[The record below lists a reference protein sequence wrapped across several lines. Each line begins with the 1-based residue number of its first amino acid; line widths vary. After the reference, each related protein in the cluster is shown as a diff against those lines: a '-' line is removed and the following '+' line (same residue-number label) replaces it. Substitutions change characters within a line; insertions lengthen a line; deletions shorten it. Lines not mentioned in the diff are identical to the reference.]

1 MDIVRCDPKRL
12 NSTIPAWESGSL
24 DDLFTKLATDEKYKQ
39 YEPVVV
45 SSPDATGGWT
55 VDNDI

>member
-24 DDLFTKLATDEKYKQ
+24 DDLFTKY
-39 YEPVVV
+39 
-45 SSPDATGGWT
+45 
-55 VDNDI
+55 DI